1 MSVSVKAVRQKGA
14 GHCPAPFCLTGRY
27 VAWHFYLTWYFSL
40 TVTDTV
46 LSFDHVLNAPPAE

>member
-1 MSVSVKAVRQKGA
+1 MSASVKSRQTKGA
-14 GHCPAPFCLTGRY
+14 GHCPAPLSDGRY
-27 VAWHFYLTWYFSL
+27 VAGIFYLTWYFSL